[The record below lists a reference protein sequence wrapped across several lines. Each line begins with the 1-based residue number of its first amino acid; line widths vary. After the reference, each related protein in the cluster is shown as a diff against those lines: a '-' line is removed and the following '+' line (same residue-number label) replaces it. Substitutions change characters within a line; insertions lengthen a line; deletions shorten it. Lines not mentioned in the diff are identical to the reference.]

1 MTINNNPN
9 TYNNIHDTNISRNS
23 ALQRIATG
31 LLINQASDNASG
43 LAIADQLRTQG
54 STISQTIDNATSGI
68 AMANIAQG
76 GMREQQNILGEI
88 NTLTLQAM
96 NGTTSLEG
104 REAIEQQINKYIE
117 QYENIAEQT
126 NYNGTQLLQS
136 SGDPALDDLSI
147 SGEDEIVNMEVAD
160 TTSISDTLKTFMSD
174 FSTNENSRVSL
185 LDELSKGMSE
195 LSSMEADFGTASNA
209 LQSSVRNYMTAET
222 NMRNAESVI
231 RDLDFANGV
240 ANFNKTNLQAQAGYF
255 AQSQANAVQ
264 SRVISLLS

>member
-1 MTINNNPN
+1 MTINNTN
-9 TYNNIHDTNISRNS
+9 TYNNINDVNSSRNS
-23 ALQRIATG
+23 ALQRVATG
-31 LLINQASDNASG
+31 LLINQASDNAAG
-43 LAIADQLRTQG
+43 LAIADQLRTEG
-54 STISQTIDNATSGI
+54 SVLSQTIDNANSGI

-76 GMREQQNILGEI
+76 GMREQQNILSEI
-88 NTLTLQAM
+88 NTLTLQAN

-104 REAIEQQINKYIE
+104 RQAIEQQINSYLE

-126 NYNGTQLLQS
+126 NYNGTQLLKS

-147 SGEDEIVNMEVAD
+147 SGEEEIVNMEVAD
-160 TTSISDTLKTFMSD
+160 TTNISDTLKTFMAD
-174 FSTNENSRVSL
+174 FSTNENSRNSL

-195 LSSMEADFGTASNA
+195 LSSMESEFGSASNA

-231 RDLDFANGV
+231 RDLDFANGI
-240 ANFNKTNLQAQAGYF
+240 ANFNKTNLQSQAGYF

-264 SRVISLLS
+264 SRVIGLLS